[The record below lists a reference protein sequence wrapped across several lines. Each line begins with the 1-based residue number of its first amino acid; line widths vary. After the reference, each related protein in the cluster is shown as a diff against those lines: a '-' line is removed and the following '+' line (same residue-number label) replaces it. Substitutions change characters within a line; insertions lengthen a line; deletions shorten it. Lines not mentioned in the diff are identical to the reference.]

1 MTKEGLADI
10 LTSVILDMWYFDSSF
25 INCMAQHAD
34 DMTEEEWPEVMKHQ
48 KLAEEV
54 SVDNAV
60 REKVLLGLDRVAQEE

>member
-1 MTKEGLADI
+1 
-10 LTSVILDMWYFDSSF
+10 
-25 INCMAQHAD
+25 MAQHAD

-60 REKVLLGLDRVAQEE
+60 REKVLLSLDRVAQEE